1 MEQDIVYLDRNEHN
15 YGPPKCVYDI
25 LKNADL
31 TKISWY
37 SRSFMTGSKSK
48 LVAYFS
54 ERFGLPEKNILLGYG
69 GEDILKQVVHCYIS
83 FDKTQKTLL
92 VPRYSWWYYKAI
104 ADEVDGKTV
113 TFPIYQDKDT
123 FRFDI
128 EGMRKV
134 FQEEKPDMI
143 LIASPNNPTGNSLSL
158 DELKKVIEVVDQD
171 TVIVLDEAYAQY
183 ENADISYIK
192 PLIEDT
198 PNLLL
203 VRSFSKYYG
212 LAGLRIGYGF
222 MGNGLEKFAQ
232 FSARYLGYN
241 RLSEEIAIAAM
252 EETAYYEDI
261 NRKMREDKALFAKEL
276 GAIDGFTVFKSD
288 ANFILVEIPQEITDG
303 LKKFMNDKRLIIKFM
318 NEDGFTHH
326 LRISLGTQEQNR
338 RVIDAIKEYA
348 SR

>member
-1 MEQDIVYLDRNEHN
+1 MEKEIVYLDRNEHN
-15 YGPPKCVYDI
+15 YGPPPSVYQI

-48 LVAYFS
+48 LAAYLS
-54 ERFGLPEKNILLGYG
+54 EKFGLPEKNILLGYG

-83 FDKTQKTLL
+83 FDRTQRTLL
-92 VPRYSWWYYKAI
+92 IPRYSWWYYKAI

-113 TFPIYQDKDT
+113 TFPIYQDGDQ

-128 EGMRKV
+128 DGMKRV
-134 FQEEKPDMI
+134 YREEKPDMI
-143 LIASPNNPTGNSLSL
+143 LISSPNNPTGNSLSL
-158 DELKKVIEVVDQD
+158 EDLKQVIEAVDQD
-171 TVIVLDEAYAQY
+171 TVIVLDEAYALY
-183 ENADISYIK
+183 ANPDTSYIK
-192 PLIEDT
+192 PLIEET

-222 MGNGLEKFAQ
+222 MGNGLSKFAK

-252 EETAYYEDI
+252 EEKGYYEEI
-261 NRKMREDKALFAKEL
+261 NRKMKEDKALFAKEL
-276 GAIDGFTVFKSD
+276 GSMEGFTVFRSD
-288 ANFILVEIPQEITDG
+288 ANFILVEIPETMVQG
-303 LKKFMNDKRLIIKFM
+303 LKRFMNDKGLIIKFM

-326 LRISLGTQEQNR
+326 LRISLGTQEQNQ
-338 RVIDAIKEYA
+338 RVIEAIKAYV
-348 SR
+348 RG